1 MRVLLM
7 NSDSSLQLDSSQ
19 PPLEPFALIL
29 AGREDLGPFFSAF
42 LEKLLNCRSNVV
54 GAYSGL
60 KDVLSVLSQ
69 DRYDLLLV
77 TNNSLVQDQI
87 QEVISGV
94 RSAYPAL
101 PILVVSDFTEPGFI
115 TDLVQSG
122 ANEVIPMPFD
132 AGQLIASVKW
142 HCHMD

>member
-1 MRVLLM
+1 
-7 NSDSSLQLDSSQ
+7 
-19 PPLEPFALIL
+19 LIL